1 MQKQGFFDK
10 FRSTFTNAR
19 PSVGVLQ
26 IVGIDKNGRRKVL
39 EEQNLVVNNG
49 RHILSQLLGG
59 KKAPAQAQKYFI
71 THMVMGDGVDPL
83 NPSLPNPDSRFLAS
97 QRVKL
102 EISSITFPSENSVK
116 FVTLMDGETG
126 NGFTFT
132 EAGLVADNAPSESEK
147 MFAIKHHGG
156 IRKSEELLLEYN
168 WTIVF

>member
-1 MQKQGFFDK
+1 MRKQGLFDK
-10 FRSTFTNAR
+10 FQSTFTNAR

-39 EEQNLVVNNG
+39 EEQNLVVNNA

-83 NPSLPNPDSRFLAS
+83 NPSLPNPDSWSLAS

-132 EAGLVADNAPSESEK
+132 EAGLVADNAPSEPEK

-156 IRKSEELLLEYN
+156 IRKSEELMLEYN

>member
-1 MQKQGFFDK
+1 MRKQSLFDK

-39 EEQNLVVNNG
+39 EEQNLVVNNA
-49 RHILSQLLGG
+49 RRILSQLLGG

-83 NPSLPNPDSRFLAS
+83 NPSLPDPNSQFLIN

-126 NGFTFT
+126 NGVTFT
-132 EAGLVADNAPSESEK
+132 EAGLIADNAPSESEK

>member
-1 MQKQGFFDK
+1 MRKQGLFDK
-10 FRSTFTNAR
+10 FQSTFTNAR

-39 EEQNLVVNNG
+39 EEQNLVVNNA
-49 RHILSQLLGG
+49 RHILCQLLGG

-83 NPSLPNPDSRFLAS
+83 NPSLPNPDSRFLIN

-116 FVTLMDGETG
+116 FVTLMDRETG
-126 NGFTFT
+126 NGITFT
-132 EAGLVADNAPSESEK
+132 EAGLVADNAPSEPEK

-156 IRKSEELLLEYN
+156 IRKSEELMLEYN